1 MKNINIEDS
10 LNLFIGSYFKRNRKL
25 KKISGKQLG
34 TMLNLSQQQISR
46 YENGNT
52 PFTIELMIKLSE
64 ILNINTIE
72 LFRNIEKWLIKNKNK
87 NNQ

>member
-1 MKNINIEDS
+1 MKNINIEGS
-10 LNLFIGSYFKRNRKL
+10 LNLFIGSYFRRKRKS

-34 TMLNLSQQQISR
+34 IMLNLSQQQISR

-72 LFRNIEKWLIKNKNK
+72 LFKSIERWLTKSKDI
-87 NNQ
+87 QEL